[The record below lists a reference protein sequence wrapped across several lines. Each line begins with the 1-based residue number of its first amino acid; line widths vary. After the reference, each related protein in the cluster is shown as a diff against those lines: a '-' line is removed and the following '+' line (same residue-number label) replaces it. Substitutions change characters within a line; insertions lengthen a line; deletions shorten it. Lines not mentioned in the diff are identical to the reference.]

1 MDDIA
6 QNYLKDRISISLP
19 ILNISVPCNTTC
31 LIMSKYKDLLNI
43 EVFKSQIE
51 ILDSLIN
58 LIEDNIFTLKR
69 EIEDKFSNYT
79 DYIDTEGLTYT
90 IYKIIEEGGNTVI
103 GDKKIYFGEKEI
115 ASGDFSTL
123 MNINRLIEKLVKE
136 DSNIRSLCDQI
147 KYLSESTWE
156 HFDKNISKVLSSLIV
171 H

>member
-69 EIEDKFSNYT
+69 EIEDKFRNYT
-79 DYIDTEGLTYT
+79 DYIDIEGLTYT

-103 GDKKIYFGEKEI
+103 GNKIYFGEKEI